1 MEIKL
6 TADKGSFTAQWKKK
20 TTQTTGYQIQYSP
33 RKDSDGAVTKTVKSN
48 KAAKL
53 TVKNLKKKRNYY
65 VRIRTY
71 KQVGSEKIGS
81 VWSSW
86 IRVTTK

>member
-1 MEIKL
+1 M
-6 TADKGSFTAQWKKK
+6 
-20 TTQTTGYQIQYSP
+20 
-33 RKDSDGAVTKTVKSN
+33 TKTVKSN
-48 KAAKL
+48 KTAKL
-53 TVKNLKKKRNYY
+53 TVKNLKKKRSYY